1 MTREKTITSRKP
13 IFKEAF
19 MSTGLCA
26 LTLAGA
32 ESGRL
37 AEIVEYFEVVIE
49 IDREYFCKKMI
60 EKIKEMYKDLFGEQV
75 V

>member
-1 MTREKTITSRKP
+1 
-13 IFKEAF
+13 

-49 IDREYFCKKMI
+49 IDKEYFCRMI
-60 EKIKEMYKDLFGEQV
+60 IKKIKEMYKDLFSE
-75 V
+75 